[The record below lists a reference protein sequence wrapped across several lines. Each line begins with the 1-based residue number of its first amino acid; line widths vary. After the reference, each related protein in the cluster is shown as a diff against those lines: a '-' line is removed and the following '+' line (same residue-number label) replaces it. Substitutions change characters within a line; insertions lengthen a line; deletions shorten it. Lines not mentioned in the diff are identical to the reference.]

1 MPAIFR
7 KKYGRLF
14 RCARLDNIPHDKL
27 MELVRERIAD
37 GRVLKLIESFLKTGA
52 MEMGEIEA
60 QEQEAGTP

>member
-1 MPAIFR
+1 
-7 KKYGRLF
+7 
-14 RCARLDNIPHDKL
+14 